1 MTAMIEVRTYRA
13 TPGSRE
19 ILIEALRNRAIPVH
33 REIGMKVLGPFAS
46 REDEDTFVWLR
57 AFPDD
62 ESREPMKEAFYGG
75 RLWLEELEG
84 ELMPLIAHY
93 ESVLV
98 EDTAGMWDSWPENAR
113 QLAAIDEATTV
124 IVETSDDQ
132 ELPPSQPIIYDR
144 PIGMRLLHQDPRS
157 GEEHYLV
164 RYPAGLGVQRHRHTA
179 AHTIVVLE
187 GSLVVNGR
195 VVGPGAYCHFPAGQP
210 MHHAPKAE
218 GPCLFLNVFHGPADV
233 YPAED

>member
-19 ILIEALRNRAIPVH
+19 TLIEALRSRAIPVH
-33 REIGMKVLGPFAS
+33 CEIGMKILGPFPS
-46 REDEDTFVWLR
+46 NEDEDTFVWLR
-57 AFPDD
+57 AFPDAK
-62 ESREPMKEAFYGG
+62 SREPMKDAFYGG
-75 RLWLEELEG
+75 PLWLEELEA

-98 EDTAGMWDSWPENAR
+98 EDTVGMWDSWPENVGQPAP
-113 QLAAIDEATTV
+113 IDGPPTV
-124 IVETSDDQ
+124 VVEISDDE

-144 PIGMRLLHQDPRS
+144 PIGLRLLHQDPSS

-187 GSLVVNGR
+187 GSLVVNGQ
-195 VVGPGAYCHFPAGQP
+195 VVGPGTYCHFPPGQP
-210 MHHAPKAE
+210 MHHAPTAE
-218 GPCLFLNVFHGPADV
+218 GPCLFLNIFHGPADV
-233 YPAED
+233 YPVED